1 MGLSKYSLNALR
13 VFEPISIAENALDFL
28 ETLKFETQ
36 DLRKQE
42 SITKEELVDRI
53 IKRSKSTKP
62 KKPLGSKL
70 QVTKLLNNFAK
81 NLNTTLMIKD
91 SDDEITEIKWGE
103 VDEFC
108 NLLRRVE
115 RSDERKVRWAIYH
128 LLRHHKNKISSI
140 EIKSLLRN
148 FKIPNVEK
156 HIQKII
162 KKESMSGLD
171 ATFDGK
177 CLKINHDPDE
187 KMVWHYIV
195 DEIEEASRRSPGKIE
210 EDILELIDEGSFS
223 NRELADILMIDE
235 ATISRTISR
244 LREKNKIVLSSF
256 GERGAR
262 YFTTNCDNCPFGTT
276 KEACRKDALTYI
288 INSFNSDFG
297 IELSSKNFDDIEEN
311 QAILKIKRII
321 SIAKKEKNT
330 KLERT
335 ISENLAQLLGLA
347 VDASLVIS
355 PGKKND
361 VSNVKMEGGKT
372 ITKLPMLYHLGLY
385 KGAKT
390 TSGILNEMLKMLK
403 NISKEERLQMKKLVD
418 EQTHKFLTY
427 AGVKT
432 KA

>member
-1 MGLSKYSLNALR
+1 MGLSKYCLNALH
-13 VFEPISIAENALDFL
+13 VFEPTAIAENSLDFL
-28 ETLKFETQ
+28 ETMKFETQ
-36 DLRKQE
+36 DLRKLD
-42 SITKEELVDRI
+42 SVTKDELVERI
-53 IKRSKSTKP
+53 IKRSKITKP
-62 KKPLGSKL
+62 KKPLGQKTQVKKL
-70 QVTKLLNNFAK
+70 FNHFLK
-81 NLNTTLMIKD
+81 NLDSTIMIKD
-91 SDDEITEIKWGE
+91 GEEEITDIKWNE
-103 VDEFC
+103 IDEFC

-115 RSDERKVRWAIYH
+115 RSDERKVRWAIYYA
-128 LLRHHKNKISSI
+128 LRNHKKKISI
-140 EIKSLLRN
+140 TEIKSILKN
-148 FKIPNVEK
+148 FKISNIEK
-156 HIQKII
+156 HIKKII
-162 KKESMSGLD
+162 KKENMSGLD

-177 CLKINHDPDE
+177 LLQINHNPDE
-187 KMVWHYIV
+187 KIVWHYLV

-210 EDILELIDEGSFS
+210 EDILALIDEGSYS
-223 NRELADILMIDE
+223 NSELSDILMIDE
-235 ATISRTISR
+235 ATISRTIGR
-244 LREKNKIVLSSF
+244 LRDKNKIVLSSF

-347 VDASLVIS
+347 VDASLTIS
-355 PGKKND
+355 SGKQKD
-361 VSNVKMEGGKT
+361 VSNVKIEDSKT
-372 ITKLPMLYHLGLY
+372 LAKLPMLYHLGLY

-390 TSGILNEMLKMLK
+390 TSGILDEMLKISK
-403 NISKEERLQMKKLVD
+403 NISKDERTKMKKLVD
-418 EQTHKFLTY
+418 EQTRKFLAY

-432 KA
+432 N

>member
-1 MGLSKYSLNALR
+1 MNALYA
-13 VFEPISIAENALDFL
+13 FEPISITENSLDFL

-36 DLRKQE
+36 DLRKYD
-42 SITKEELVDRI
+42 SMTKEELLNRI
-53 IKRSKSTKP
+53 VKRSKTIKP
-62 KKPLGSKL
+62 KKPLGSKI
-70 QVTKLLNNFAK
+70 QNRKLLNDFSK
-81 NLNTTLMIKD
+81 KLDSTIMIKD
-91 SDDEITEIKWGE
+91 TDDEITNIKWDE

-115 RSDERKVRWAIYH
+115 RSNERKVRWAIYYI
-128 LLRHHKNKISSI
+128 LRNHKTKISLA
-140 EIKSLLRN
+140 EIKSLLKN
-148 FKIPNVEK
+148 FKISNVEK

-162 KKESMSGLD
+162 KKENMSGLD

-177 CLKINHDPDE
+177 VLQVNHDPDE
-187 KMVWHYIV
+187 KIVWHYLV

-223 NRELADILMIDE
+223 NSELADILLIDE
-235 ATISRTISR
+235 ATISRTVSR

-256 GERGAR
+256 GDRGAR

-288 INSFNSDFG
+288 INTFNRDFG
-297 IELSSKNFDDIEEN
+297 IELSAKNFEDVEEN
-311 QAILKIKRII
+311 QALLKIKRII

-330 KLERT
+330 KLERV

-347 VDASLVIS
+347 VDASIVVS
-355 PGKKND
+355 SGKQND

-372 ITKLPMLYHLGLY
+372 MKKLPMLYQLGLY

-390 TSGILNEMLKMLK
+390 TSDLLNEMLK
-403 NISKEERLQMKKLVD
+403 ISKNVPNDERIKMKKLVE
-418 EQTHKFLTY
+418 EQTRKFLGY
-427 AGVKT
+427 AGVKI
-432 KA
+432 